1 MSRCFPFP
9 PPEYEKKTSSGH
21 VDLLAEDKHK
31 EKKHK
36 KEKSDKGKRE
46 GKEKKDKDRSK
57 DKHKEKKDRKERH
70 KDKKKK
76 DQDKDKLKTPYDR
89 ADKQTDSPNGD
100 MVGECSWK
108 AEAIKH
114 SKSTEELGRKIKDGD
129 KVPANRKVD
138 NFSGPVEKSIGS
150 FAAPAV
156 FKERVPTDKSI
167 PSSVDAPQGRIDGLE
182 RSADKI
188 AISNQRRNEGLVSSH
203 VSQKERSTSDKLA
216 PDLNSTAQRGNG
228 GMVLPLEKWVDS
240 VPRQFEGPYPAAAM
254 EIDNYKSNKVT
265 SSSTNAVQRTTN
277 GMGQPTQNLST
288 PKNVASIGL
297 ASKMEDRRDAN
308 KTDPNHDLM
317 DQRRIDRMGRSV
329 EKDANNRIKEEKA
342 RNTERE
348 ADDRREDRQRDKD
361 HDKKKIK
368 DKDKHKGKEKEKAKV
383 KEKGEHKHKEQIGPR
398 DGMKKD
404 QSDSLDLKP
413 LAPQRDNAKN
423 YPINDNFKKRK
434 EMDINGF
441 HSENNMRID
450 KCPRTNPSS
459 HLREENGRTLESS
472 HIATVFPSVKPEA
485 IRYTLTVKPVDNKE
499 HKINGIAEAQPSLS
513 GLTHLVAAK
522 KGAAGKVDT
531 SPHPDSMYLNQVY
544 SIPIVDEWPEYDDQE
559 WLFSSCHLQQK
570 PKSKLGGNEVRQVW
584 SEALKIEQED
594 VVALPYVVPY

>member
-1 MSRCFPFP
+1 M
-9 PPEYEKKTSSGH
+9 
-21 VDLLAEDKHK
+21 DKHK

-76 DQDKDKLKTPYDR
+76 DKDKDKLKTPYDR
-89 ADKQTDSPNGD
+89 ADKQTNSPNGD
-100 MVGECSWK
+100 MLGECSRK

-129 KVPANRKVD
+129 KVPANWKVD

-150 FAAPAV
+150 FAVPAV
-156 FKERVPTDKSI
+156 FKERVPTDKII
-167 PSSVDAPQGRIDGLE
+167 PSSAGAPQGRIDGLE

-188 AISNQRRNEGLVSSH
+188 AISNQRRNEILVSSH

-228 GMVLPLEKWVDS
+228 GSALPLEKQVGS
-240 VPRQFEGPYPAAAM
+240 VPKQFEGPYLAAAM
-254 EIDNYKSNKVT
+254 EIDNCKSNKVA
-265 SSSTNAVQRTTN
+265 SSSNNAVQRTTN
-277 GMGQPTQNLST
+277 GLGQPMQNLST

-297 ASKMEDRRDAN
+297 ASKMDRREVN

-317 DQRRIDRMGRSV
+317 DQRGIDRMGRSV

-348 ADDRREDRQRDKD
+348 ADDRREDRPRDRD

-368 DKDKHKGKEKEKAKV
+368 DKDKHKGKEKEKTKV

-404 QSDSLDLKP
+404 QSDNLNLKP
-413 LAPQRDNAKN
+413 LAPQKDNAKN
-423 YPINDNFKKRK
+423 YPIIDNFKKRK

-441 HSENNMRID
+441 HSGKSFNIF
-450 KCPRTNPSS
+450 
-459 HLREENGRTLESS
+459 
-472 HIATVFPSVKPEA
+472 VF
-485 IRYTLTVKPVDNKE
+485 L
-499 HKINGIAEAQPSLS
+499 L
-513 GLTHLVAAK
+513 
-522 KGAAGKVDT
+522 
-531 SPHPDSMYLNQVY
+531 
-544 SIPIVDEWPEYDDQE
+544 
-559 WLFSSCHLQQK
+559 
-570 PKSKLGGNEVRQVW
+570 
-584 SEALKIEQED
+584 
-594 VVALPYVVPY
+594 